1 MNLGRARGKMLPRNL
16 DACVLMYDTFIGDVR
31 FAIQKEKKRNRG
43 SEAQEVLTRLK
54 HP

>member
-31 FAIQKEKKRNRG
+31 FAIQKEKK
-43 SEAQEVLTRLK
+43 EIEDLK
-54 HP
+54 RKKY